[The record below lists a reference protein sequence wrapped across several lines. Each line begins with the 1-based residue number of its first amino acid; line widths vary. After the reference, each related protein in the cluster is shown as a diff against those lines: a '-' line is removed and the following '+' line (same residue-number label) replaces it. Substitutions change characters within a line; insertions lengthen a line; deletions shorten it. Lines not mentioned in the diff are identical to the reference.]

1 MQVFTLKE
9 LLLPFILVLKKF
21 NYDLQMNQTV
31 LSLIV

>member
-9 LLLPFILVLKKF
+9 LLLPFILALKKF

-31 LSLIV
+31 LSLII